1 MRTCFF
7 CTFSAKRCWRTCDP
21 PQLHT
26 QATNRLRPSR
36 SSPHA
41 PGKRGWP
48 SILWRANRVLKTCEK
63 SWPSI
68 SKCEKI
74 QIHIFS
80 WYTGDF
86 RYMRRRALAEG
97 CGRAVTNGDAIRRGK
112 AGRMKR
118 NDLEA
123 NSYKKCWCVLRFIL
137 LGRLS
142 QSCHDL
148 RARSRGAL
156 HRMLV
161 RVPHACCA
169 ALNMF

>member
-1 MRTCFF
+1 MYP
-7 CTFSAKRCWRTCDP
+7 A
-21 PQLHT
+21 
-26 QATNRLRPSR
+26 RLSR
-36 SSPHA
+36 HVCAVTAVSCVCVCV
-41 PGKRGWP
+41 GKRGWP